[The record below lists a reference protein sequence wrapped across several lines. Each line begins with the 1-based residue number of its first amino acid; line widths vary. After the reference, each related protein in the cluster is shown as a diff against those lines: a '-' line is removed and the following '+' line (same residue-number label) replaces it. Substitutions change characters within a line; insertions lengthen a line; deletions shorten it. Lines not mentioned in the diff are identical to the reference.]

1 MIMPIRL
8 IHAGLGG
15 WGRNWAGYV
24 IKTVKEVELVA
35 AVEIDPASAKLAQK
49 VSSLPA
55 NRYFTSLEE
64 ACNSVDADAVL
75 VTAPLPAHMP
85 LTLEALRL
93 GKHVLC
99 EKPFAPTLAEA
110 REAVE
115 VAEAQQRVLMVSQN
129 YRFYPAVQAAADLIR
144 TRELGA
150 PGFVTLDFRRN
161 VNTTTSE
168 RHRNLWHPLLTDMSI
183 HHFDMMRMV
192 LGQEPTEITC
202 HAWNPPWST
211 FRDPASAVATIL
223 FDGGAV
229 VSYRGSWVSPQPQ
242 TTWGGDWIME
252 CAEGAVAWTSR
263 GGNILDASHD
273 RVMVTPLGESAEPL
287 ALPKLPYL
295 GRAGSLHAFAR
306 AITDGVEPS
315 CSARDNLGS
324 LALMY
329 AAIESA
335 ETGQP
340 VSFASMSL

>member
-1 MIMPIRL
+1 MPIRL

-15 WGRNWAGYV
+15 WGRNWAEYV
-24 IKTVKEVELVA
+24 IKTVREVELVA
-35 AVEIDPASAKLAQK
+35 AVEIDPASTKLAQK
-49 VSSLPA
+49 ICNLPA
-55 NRYFTSLEE
+55 NRYFASLAD
-64 ACNSVDADAVL
+64 ACATVDADAVL

-99 EKPFAPTLAEA
+99 EKPFAPSLAEA
-110 REAVE
+110 QQAVE
-115 VAEAQQRVLMVSQN
+115 LADAQQRVLMVSQN

-144 TRELGA
+144 NRELGA
-150 PGFVTLDFRRN
+150 PGFVALDFRRN
-161 VNTTTSE
+161 VTTTTSE
-168 RHRNLWHPLLTDMSI
+168 RHRNLWHPLLSDMAI
-183 HHFDMMRMV
+183 HHFDLMRMV

-242 TTWGGDWIME
+242 TTWAGEWRME
-252 CAEGAVAWTSR
+252 CAGGEIAWTSR
-263 GGNILDASHD
+263 GGNIMDAGHD
-273 RVMVTPLGESAEPL
+273 RVAVAPLGEPAEAL
-287 ALPKLPYL
+287 TLPKLPYL
-295 GRAGSLHAFAR
+295 GRAGSLAAFAH
-306 AITDGVEPS
+306 AIASGAEPG
-315 CSARDNLGS
+315 CSARNNLGS

-340 VSFASMSL
+340 VRLS

>member
-1 MIMPIRL
+1 MPIRL

-15 WGRNWAGYV
+15 WGRNWAQHV

-49 VSSLPA
+49 ICNLPT
-55 NRYFTSLEE
+55 NRYFGSITE
-64 ACNSVDADAVL
+64 ACAAVDADAVL
-75 VTAPLPAHMP
+75 VTAPLPAHIP
-85 LTLEALRL
+85 LTIEALQA

-99 EKPFAPTLAEA
+99 EKPFAPSLAEA
-110 REAVE
+110 RQAVE
-115 VAEAQQRVLMVSQN
+115 LADAQQRVLMVSQN

-144 TRELGA
+144 NRELGA

-168 RHRNLWHPLLTDMSI
+168 RHRNLQHPLLSDMSI
-183 HHFDMMRMV
+183 HHFDLMRMV
-192 LGQEPTEITC
+192 LGQEPTQITC

-242 TTWGGDWIME
+242 TTWGGEWHME
-252 CAEGAVAWTSR
+252 CAEGTVVWTGR
-263 GGNILDASHD
+263 GGPIMNAGHD
-273 RVMVTPLGESAEPL
+273 RVSVTPLGESTEVL
-287 ALPKLPYL
+287 TLPKLPYL
-295 GRAGSLHAFAR
+295 GRAGSLATFAHAV
-306 AITDGVEPS
+306 TSGQEPG
-315 CSARDNLGS
+315 CSGRDNMRS
-324 LALMY
+324 LALLY

-335 ETGQP
+335 ATGKP
-340 VSFASMSL
+340 VSIA